1 MITDLELSHP
11 LFMFKLSF
19 LWYNETMTI
28 INQFVTLASHLVFI
42 GLSYQMLISL
52 FDWAKII
59 KNPIE
64 NTGKLKLFLLFIS
77 ITIGF
82 LVSSFFIYVLTLCQ
96 SLASSIS

>member
-11 LFMFKLSF
+11 LFMFKLRF

-52 FDWAKII
+52 FALYQYCLRLPYQLLCSGGFSFWA
-59 KNPIE
+59 E
-64 NTGKLKLFLLFIS
+64 YG
-77 ITIGF
+77 
-82 LVSSFFIYVLTLCQ
+82 
-96 SLASSIS
+96 

>member
-11 LFMFKLSF
+11 LFMFQLSF
-19 LWYNETMTI
+19 LWYNETMAI

-42 GLSYQMLISL
+42 GLSYHMLISL

-77 ITIGF
+77 IVLGYLI
-82 LVSSFFIYVLTLCQ
+82 SSFILSVLAFGQ
-96 SLASSIS
+96 NMASSIS